1 MKLGKGFSTPTGA
14 QTGPKARTPALPT
27 LLVVDDEKEITAS
40 LADQFRRVYH
50 VVTAGSADEALAA
63 MKVMDVSVIVAD
75 QRMPGK
81 SGSEMLAEA
90 CQLDADAVRILLT
103 GYADIEAVIQA
114 VNQGQIFFY
123 LTKPWRSDEMAAVI
137 ARAMEHNFL
146 RRDNRHL
153 IEELRHINAELEER
167 VKERTVQLEQR
178 ALELEEANR
187 KISGLVHLD
196 PLTNVANRRRSDETF
211 IREVERGARLRFP
224 LTIIL
229 LDVDHFKQVNDTF
242 GHAMGDKVLQS
253 IARAVSGMVR
263 SYDLLARYGGEEFL
277 IMMPSATLREG
288 VVAAE
293 RFRAAIS
300 AMTIEG
306 FSRKV
311 TASFGVAT
319 LLPGH
324 PAQTLFERVD
334 RALYRA
340 KQNGRD
346 RVEMDRNNAMEAS
359 GD

>member
-1 MKLGKGFSTPTGA
+1 MAP
-14 QTGPKARTPALPT
+14 TPALPV

-40 LADQFRRVYH
+40 LADQFRRVYQ
-50 VVTAGSADEALAA
+50 VVTADSADEALAVLKR
-63 MKVMDVSVIVAD
+63 MNISVIVAD

-90 CQLDADAVRILLT
+90 CLVDPDAVRILLT

-123 LTKPWRSDEMAAVI
+123 LTKPWRSNEMAAVI
-137 ARAMEHNFL
+137 AKAMEHNFL

-153 IEELRHINAELEER
+153 IEELRQINAELEER
-167 VKERTVQLEQR
+167 VKERTLQLEQR
-178 ALELEEANR
+178 ALELEEASR
-187 KISGLVHLD
+187 KISELVYLD
-196 PLTNVANRRRSDETF
+196 PLTNVANRRRFEETLTK
-211 IREVERGARLRFP
+211 EVERGTRLVLP
-224 LTIIL
+224 LTVIL
-229 LDVDHFKQVNDTF
+229 LDVDHFKVVNDTF

-253 IARAVSGMVR
+253 IAQTVSGMVR
-263 SYDLLARYGGEEFL
+263 PYDLLARFGGEEFL
-277 IMMPSATLREG
+277 IMMPSATLSEG
-288 VVAAE
+288 GVAAE

-306 FSRKV
+306 FSRNV

-324 PAQTLFERVD
+324 PTRTLFERVD

-340 KQNGRD
+340 KQSGRD
-346 RVEMDRNNAMEAS
+346 RVEMDRNNAMEDS